1 MCPTT
6 LREARERNDHETS
19 IDRTH
24 TLNRTQKLLL
34 FSSLLFFF
42 VCQYRDVH
50 RLPSLLSL
58 PLSLS
63 FPYGHLVA
71 KPAHSQQFT
80 NRAAAIVRSPVCAV
94 HAMYAMQHTLCLCF
108 YHLNPGN
115 CKHLPSSCNGMQMI
129 KTTNVDVLSCALNRY
144 SSMGEFGVFSVA
156 MLINL

>member
-6 LREARERNDHETS
+6 LPEARERNDHETS

-34 FSSLLFFF
+34 FFLSTVFF

-80 NRAAAIVRSPVCAV
+80 KRAAAIVRSPVCAV
-94 HAMYAMQHTLCLCF
+94 HAMQHTLCVCF

-129 KTTNVDVLSCALNRY
+129 KTTNVDVLSCALNR
-144 SSMGEFGVFSVA
+144 SSSIGEFGIFSDA
-156 MLINL
+156 MLISL